1 MPDSADQL
9 RAQIRTLQAQRRSLE
24 SKLLQ
29 PQSMLPASLIERF
42 LRAGGSPRTVPA
54 YYLSRSEHGRSKLTY
69 VKKEDL
75 AAVRQHCAA
84 YRAFQAEHDRVAAGH
99 CGLATAM
106 EAVAAGPVPIK
117 HFRPFLSI
125 SLDIRS
131 SLCHF

>member
-1 MPDSADQL
+1 MREKIAEGY
-9 RAQIRTLQAQRRSLE
+9 RRSLE

-84 YRAFQAEHDRVAAGH
+84 YRAFQQNMTEWRRVTAA
-99 CGLATAM
+99 LQQRWKQLQQAQS
-106 EAVAAGPVPIK
+106 
-117 HFRPFLSI
+117 R
-125 SLDIRS
+125 
-131 SLCHF
+131 